1 MLKKLF
7 SHTLLYAL
15 GPQIPKLANI
25 LLLPIITQ
33 YLTPLDYGVYGTIMA
48 YNGLLIG
55 VKTLGFDVL
64 FVNTFFKKS
73 NRWQLY
79 WKRYSGF
86 LYLWQQIFTLLYI
99 YVLYLIIPEEA
110 NQHKI
115 LLIALIVV
123 PNYLFSIVNT
133 LGGRYFQ
140 IAQKPK
146 RIFITTALSGTST
159 IIINYYCIVILK
171 TGYLGWYYS
180 AAAGAAIMFCSYF
193 WPIIGRLKLYPVF
206 KLKKR
211 FIKEALNV
219 ALPTV
224 PHNYSSYLLNS
235 SDRLVMDQLHVSITD
250 IGKYNMAYII
260 GNYFEVFGTA
270 VGMAVGPYYTKLFSK
285 ENLVSENQAKVLTF
299 FLQTCF
305 LILSF
310 TAALW
315 AKELFKLLI
324 KNQELSGVY
333 YIGIVIIMGYSYR
346 PMYWACISKL
356 NYLEKTKQLWKISF
370 IGGALNI
377 TLNLIFIPLYGF
389 EAAAITTLL
398 SLLYIG
404 FAGFFLKDF
413 KENNQINYYPI
424 RWLFLIL
431 ISTIIVY
438 LLKDII
444 VIYKIAIT
452 LCLFVFFMIYFI
464 KNKKEL
470 KSIEI

>member
-1 MLKKLF
+1 
-7 SHTLLYAL
+7 
-15 GPQIPKLANI
+15 
-25 LLLPIITQ
+25 
-33 YLTPLDYGVYGTIMA
+33 
-48 YNGLLIG
+48 
-55 VKTLGFDVL
+55 
-64 FVNTFFKKS
+64 
-73 NRWQLY
+73 
-79 WKRYSGF
+79 
-86 LYLWQQIFTLLYI
+86 
-99 YVLYLIIPEEA
+99 
-110 NQHKI
+110 
-115 LLIALIVV
+115 
-123 PNYLFSIVNT
+123 
-133 LGGRYFQ
+133 
-140 IAQKPK
+140 
-146 RIFITTALSGTST
+146 
-159 IIINYYCIVILK
+159 
-171 TGYLGWYYS
+171 
-180 AAAGAAIMFCSYF
+180 
-193 WPIIGRLKLYPVF
+193 
-206 KLKKR
+206 
-211 FIKEALNV
+211 
-219 ALPTV
+219 
-224 PHNYSSYLLNS
+224 
-235 SDRLVMDQLHVSITD
+235 MDQLHVSITD

-315 AKELFKLLI
+315 VKELFKLLI

-404 FAGFFLKDF
+404 FSGFFLKDF